1 MAALGVQGDGPAWT
15 GRIRRSLSAA
25 TELSFDA
32 DEVCGSA
39 GSVPWRGLSSRDW
52 IAGAEFD
59 IAGAIASPTTTERAR
74 TSRPGGGAARLAER
88 GAAPG
93 LQPLPRL
100 PDGRQ
105 AVPPSPVGVTRR
117 TRRRE

>member
-52 IAGAEFD
+52 IAVAEFD
-59 IAGAIASPTTTERAR
+59 IAGAIASPTTTESAR
-74 TSRPGGGAARLAER
+74 TSRHGWGDAMLAER
-88 GAAPG
+88 WLEPC
-93 LQPLPRL
+93 LNPLPRVAHGHQ
-100 PDGRQ
+100 PR
-105 AVPPSPVGVTRR
+105 PRR
-117 TRRRE
+117 TVGAPR